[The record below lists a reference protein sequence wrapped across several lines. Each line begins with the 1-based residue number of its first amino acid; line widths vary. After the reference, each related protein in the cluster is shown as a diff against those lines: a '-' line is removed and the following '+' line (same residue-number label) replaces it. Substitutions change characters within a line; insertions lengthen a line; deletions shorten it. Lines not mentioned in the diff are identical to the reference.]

1 MGFLTEDH
9 GIQLYKL
16 LEMIVWVR
24 YLKMFFKHILTQVM
38 AILLGKMIRQTPII
52 GWLEKE
58 ENGGVYIKKDTGV
71 G

>member
-1 MGFLTEDH
+1 
-9 GIQLYKL
+9 
-16 LEMIVWVR
+16 MIVWVR